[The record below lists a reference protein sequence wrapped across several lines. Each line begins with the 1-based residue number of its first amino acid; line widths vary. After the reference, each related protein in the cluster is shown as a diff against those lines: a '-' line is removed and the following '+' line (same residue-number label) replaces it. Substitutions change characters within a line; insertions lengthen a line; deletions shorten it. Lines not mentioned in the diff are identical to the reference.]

1 MINDK
6 LDREKVVFADLDLPV
21 LPQTALEGG
30 KRGQTAV

>member
-21 LPQTALEGG
+21 LPQTAMEGR
-30 KRGQTAV
+30 KRSETSV